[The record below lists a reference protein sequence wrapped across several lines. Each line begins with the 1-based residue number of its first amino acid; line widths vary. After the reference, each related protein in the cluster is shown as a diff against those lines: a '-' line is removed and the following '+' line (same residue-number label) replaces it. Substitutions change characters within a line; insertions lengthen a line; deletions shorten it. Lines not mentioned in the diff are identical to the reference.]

1 MAICVMEPQ
10 DTKVFL
16 LTANSKS
23 WLLWFL
29 LTFPLSPPLKFLF
42 AYPLPLPK
50 VPSRLLP
57 LPTPNVPSRT
67 SPLPLPYPPK
77 NHHLGLDFNYWFCI
91 CVAFFLSHTVASDKI
106 SEAEVLASKYKNT
119 HPTLLDVT
127 QSEDR
132 LNKLIQQHDVVI
144 R

>member
-1 MAICVMEPQ
+1 MEPQ
-10 DTKVFL
+10 NSKVFL
-16 LTANSKS
+16 LTANSK
-23 WLLWFL
+23 LLWFL
-29 LTFPLSPPLKFLF
+29 LTSPLSPPLKFLF

-67 SPLPLPYPPK
+67 SPLPLLYPLK
-77 NHHLGLDFNYWFCI
+77 TTTLVLTLITGFAFTSL
-91 CVAFFLSHTVASDKI
+91 FFLSHTVASDKI

-127 QSEDR
+127 QSEDK